1 MGNKVLLDPIWGWR
15 KNLGQMPAPEI
26 AALLARSLRTLGVR
40 IRQQNAAAMAIA
52 QAMEAHPRVKRV
64 LYPGLESFP
73 GHTLASRQ
81 MSGFGG
87 MLTIEVEGNGAV
99 ATAMVDRLQ
108 LFTIAASLGGVES
121 LTTQPVTTTHHG
133 LTPEERSRRGISDAM
148 IRLSVGLEDFRDLI
162 ADLDQALQ

>member
-1 MGNKVLLDPIWGWR
+1 
-15 KNLGQMPAPEI
+15 
-26 AALLARSLRTLGVR
+26 
-40 IRQQNAAAMAIA
+40 
-52 QAMEAHPRVKRV
+52 
-64 LYPGLESFP
+64 
-73 GHTLASRQ
+73 
-81 MSGFGG
+81 